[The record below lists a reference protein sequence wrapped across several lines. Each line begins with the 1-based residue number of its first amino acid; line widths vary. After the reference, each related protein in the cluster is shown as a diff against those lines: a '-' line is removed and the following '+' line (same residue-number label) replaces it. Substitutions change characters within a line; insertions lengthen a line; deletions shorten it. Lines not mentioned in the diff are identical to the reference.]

1 MKQGSIH
8 DCNTFIKVLIIDT
21 DVLFLQL
28 FQKQVDN
35 QHDTGRWTGTQI
47 TERQLPQY
55 HLPLGDCLS
64 G

>member
-35 QHDTGRWTGTQI
+35 QHDTGRWTGTHI
-47 TERQLPQY
+47 TERQLTSEDVTQPK
-55 HLPLGDCLS
+55 LEW
-64 G
+64 